1 MVLDYNE
8 TKGGVDNLDKVTA
21 TYSCRRM
28 IAHWPHVIFFNI
40 IDVST
45 YNAFVLWSEINK
57 DWNSGKLSRRRI
69 FLEQLGYK
77 LVKPHIERRRCLPIA
92 STAAATVVKDIQ
104 METHTPLVQTA
115 CRKRGRCQVCPNRN
129 DTKTSNT

>member
-8 TKGGVDNLDKVTA
+8 TKVGVDNLDKVTA

-28 IAHWPHVIFFNI
+28 TARWPLVIFFNI
-40 IDVST
+40 TDVSA

-57 DWNSGKLSRRRI
+57 DCNSGKLSRRRI

-77 LVKPHIERRRCLPIA
+77 LVKPHIERRRCLPRA
-92 STAAATVVKDIQ
+92 STAAATIVKDIQ
-104 METHTPLVQTA
+104 METHTPVVQTA
-115 CRKRGRCQVCPNRN
+115 DRKRGRNN
-129 DTKTSNT
+129 SKTSNICVKCK

>member
-1 MVLDYNE
+1 MVLDNNE

-28 IAHWPHVIFFNI
+28 TARWPLVIFFNI
-40 IDVST
+40 IDVSA
-45 YNAFVLWSEINK
+45 YNAFVLWSDINK

-69 FLEQLGYK
+69 FLEQLGYE
-77 LVKPHIERRRCLPIA
+77 LVKPHIERRRCLPRA

-104 METHTPLVQTA
+104 METHTPLV
-115 CRKRGRCQVCPNRN
+115 
-129 DTKTSNT
+129 